1 MIEWVIGIILGL
13 FALLGTL
20 LGIQTFRVKK
30 NKQKVTE
37 LKEEVVEKER
47 QNSIYKTTRSHSD
60 EAKQEVE
67 NVTQEYEKLEE
78 ELDEAKTTDDI
89 IRVANDIVDKFMS
102 ND

>member
-13 FALLGTL
+13 LAL
-20 LGIQTFRVKK
+20 LGIQTFRVKR

-37 LKEEVVEKER
+37 LKEEVVEKEK
-47 QNSIYKTTRSHSD
+47 QNSIYKTTISHSD

-67 NVTQEYEKLEE
+67 KVTQEYEKLEE

-89 IRVANDIVDKFMS
+89 IRIANDIIDKFMS

>member
-13 FALLGTL
+13 LAL

-37 LKEEVVEKER
+37 LKEEVVEKEK
-47 QNSIYKTTRSHSD
+47 QNVIYKTTISHSD

-67 NVTQEYEKLEE
+67 KVTKEYEKMEE

>member
-13 FALLGTL
+13 LAL

-37 LKEEVVEKER
+37 LKEEVVEKEK
-47 QNSIYKTTRSHSD
+47 QNSIYKTTISHSD
-60 EAKQEVE
+60 EAKTEVE
-67 NVTQEYEKLEE
+67 KVTQEYEKLEE
-78 ELDEAKTTDDI
+78 ELNEAKTTDDI

-102 ND
+102 NN

>member
-13 FALLGTL
+13 LAL

-37 LKEEVVEKER
+37 LKDEVIEKEK
-47 QNSIYKTTRSHSD
+47 QNSIYQTTISHSD
-60 EAKQEVE
+60 EAKTEVE
-67 NVTQEYEKLEE
+67 NVTQEYEKMEE
-78 ELDEAKTTDDI
+78 ELEKAQTTDDI

>member
-13 FALLGTL
+13 LAL

-37 LKEEVVEKER
+37 LKDEVAEKEK
-47 QNSIYKTTRSHSD
+47 QNVIYKTTISHSD

-102 ND
+102 NN

>member
-1 MIEWVIGIILGL
+1 MVEWVIGIILGL
-13 FALLGTL
+13 LAL

-37 LKEEVVEKER
+37 LKEEVIEKEK
-47 QNSIYKTTRSHSD
+47 QNSIYKTTISHSD

-67 NVTQEYEKLEE
+67 KVTQEYEKLEE
-78 ELDEAKTTDDI
+78 ELNEAKTTDDI
-89 IRVANDIVDKFMS
+89 IRIANDIVDKFMS

>member
-37 LKEEVVEKER
+37 LKEEVVEKEK
-47 QNSIYKTTRSHSD
+47 QNSIYKTTISNSD
-60 EAKQEVE
+60 EAKTEVE
-67 NVTQEYEKLEE
+67 KVTQEYEKLEG

>member
-13 FALLGTL
+13 FAL

-37 LKEEVVEKER
+37 LKEVVVEKEK
-47 QNSIYKTTRSHSD
+47 QNSIYKTTISHSD
-60 EAKQEVE
+60 EAKTEVE
-67 NVTQEYEKLEE
+67 KVTKEYEKMEE

-89 IRVANDIVDKFMS
+89 IRVANDIVDKFMR

>member
-1 MIEWVIGIILGL
+1 MFEWVIGIILGL
-13 FALLGTL
+13 LAL

-60 EAKQEVE
+60 EAKTEVE
-67 NVTQEYEKLEE
+67 KVTQEYEKLEG

>member
-13 FALLGTL
+13 LAL
-20 LGIQTFRVKK
+20 LGIQTFRVKQ

-37 LKEEVVEKER
+37 LKTEVIEKEK
-47 QNSIYKTTRSHSD
+47 QNSIYKTTISHSD